1 MYKSIKYF
9 STAALFLNLLFFSG
23 CGVKEEPEPLGRKSY
38 PSWYI
43 DPPKTTASTL
53 YALGEGD
60 NRDEAVKNAL
70 NMMAS
75 TLSVSISSQ
84 YDSKKVVQEGLIN
97 THHSTVLSA
106 TQSDVKKIRIGSYE
120 LVESHKLGFKNH
132 IVLISSDKQKLFESL
147 KNELDQKFALVD
159 SQMASL
165 ALHHSLY
172 RLGGYKKVKEEI
184 KDIPDTL
191 VVMNVLNGSYDGSEY
206 LQKIE
211 RVNSLYEK
219 LLSGISVEIEC
230 DNDSKVLEASIRE
243 GFGFKGVRIKK
254 ESGEAHFVVRVK
266 SGVEE
271 ASSFGFA
278 IARFAID
285 ISVEDFKGYVVASNK
300 LNIAGHSTQ
309 GYNIAKE
316 NAAIKFGEMIK
327 KEGIYKITGLDI

>member
-1 MYKSIKYF
+1 MHKSVKYF
-9 STAALFLNLLFFSG
+9 SAAVLFLSLLFSG
-23 CGVKEEPEPLGRKSY
+23 CTAKKEPDPLGQKSY

-53 YALGEGD
+53 YALGEGE

-132 IVLISSDKQKLFESL
+132 IVLISSDKEKLFDSL
-147 KNELDQKFALVD
+147 KNELDQKFTLVD

-165 ALHHSLY
+165 ALHHALY
-172 RLGGYKKVKEEI
+172 RLGGYKIVKEDI

-243 GFGFKGVRIKK
+243 GFSFKGVRIKK
-254 ESGEAHFVVRVK
+254 ESGEAHFIIRVS
-266 SGVEE
+266 SGVKE

-278 IARFAID
+278 IACFAID
-285 ISVEDFKGYVVASNK
+285 ISVEDFKGTIVASNK
-300 LNIAGHSTQ
+300 LNIDGHSTQ
-309 GYNIAKE
+309 GYAVAKE
-316 NAAIKFGEMIK
+316 NAAIKLGEMIK